1 MVARLRQMVDSRGHY
16 WSCGRIGMRY
26 WQQQQVRV
34 RQQASL
40 LYQQLIV
47 ADSQKNRDTVTQMAA
62 ELTQRY
68 PNTEYAALGN
78 LVAAKSAVNANNLAG
93 AQQKL
98 QWTLE
103 HSKAEA
109 VRQIARLRVS
119 RVLLAQNKPGEAQKL
134 LSVVEDKSFQPAI
147 DGVQGDIYLA
157 LGEASKAHQSYQS
170 AQTGLSASWGRRCVI
185 IPKTG
190 PTSVIPAGY
199 SGNYSF
205 LYPALAEP
213 MLGMKGEVLR
223 SLPLAIPHRV
233 GRLILRLMRIL
244 KCYQ

>member
-1 MVARLRQMVDSRGHY
+1 MEMLKKWWRDYGKWLIVAVI
-16 WSCGRIGMRY
+16 IGLAAGSGWRY

-40 LYQQLIV
+40 LYQQLMV

-62 ELTQRY
+62 ELTERY

-109 VRQIARLRVS
+109 VRQIARLRAS
-119 RVLLAQNKPGEAQKL
+119 RVLLAQNKPGEAQ
-134 LSVVEDKSFQPAI
+134 
-147 DGVQGDIYLA
+147 
-157 LGEASKAHQSYQS
+157 
-170 AQTGLSASWGRRCVI
+170 
-185 IPKTG
+185 
-190 PTSVIPAGY
+190 
-199 SGNYSF
+199 N
-205 LYPALAEP
+205 
-213 MLGMKGEVLR
+213 
-223 SLPLAIPHRV
+223 
-233 GRLILRLMRIL
+233 
-244 KCYQ
+244 CYR

>member
-1 MVARLRQMVDSRGHY
+1 MPTYETDNEQREMLKKWWRDYGKWLVVAVI
-16 WSCGRIGMRY
+16 IGLAAGLGWRY

-62 ELTQRY
+62 ELTERY

-78 LVAAKSAVNANNLAG
+78 LVAAKSAVNANNLVG

-109 VRQIARLRVS
+109 VRQIARLRES
-119 RVLLAQNKPGEAQKL
+119 RVFLAQNKPAEAQKL

-147 DGVQGDIYLA
+147 DEVQGDIYLA
-157 LGEASKAHQSYQS
+157 LGEAAKAHQSYQS
-170 AQTGLSASWGRRCVI
+170 AQTGLSA
-185 IPKTG
+185 
-190 PTSVIPAGY
+190 AGGEDVLL
-199 SGNYSF
+199 S
-205 LYPALAEP
+205 LKLAQP
-213 MLGMKGEVLR
+213 
-223 SLPLAIPHRV
+223 P
-233 GRLILRLMRIL
+233 
-244 KCYQ
+244 